1 MTIFGCLSRY
11 ATYCWSRD
19 SPAAAPNP
27 VCSGWHRSY
36 ARDNSIAEPSGLIP
50 AGLYIDDNRIIRALS
65 LATIVNGPYIPS
77 MTPQE
82 LKDFRARMGWSRAEL
97 AQQLGL
103 SPSRL
108 ADYEFGATRT
118 NPPRPAPIPK
128 VVELACRWF
137 AEHVQ
142 PRPLTR
148 EEKIALWRD
157 DSQWVSRHPGPPLAD
172 EMMTREGIYGDSE
185 RGF

>member
-1 MTIFGCLSRY
+1 
-11 ATYCWSRD
+11 
-19 SPAAAPNP
+19 
-27 VCSGWHRSY
+27 
-36 ARDNSIAEPSGLIP
+36 
-50 AGLYIDDNRIIRALS
+50 
-65 LATIVNGPYIPS
+65 LA
-77 MTPQE
+77 
-82 LKDFRARMGWSRAEL
+82 K
-97 AQQLGL
+97 QLGL

-118 NPPRPAPIPK
+118 DPPRPAPIPK

>member
-1 MTIFGCLSRY
+1 
-11 ATYCWSRD
+11 
-19 SPAAAPNP
+19 
-27 VCSGWHRSY
+27 
-36 ARDNSIAEPSGLIP
+36 
-50 AGLYIDDNRIIRALS
+50 
-65 LATIVNGPYIPS
+65 
-77 MTPQE
+77 MTPQG

-142 PRPLTR
+142 RRPLSR
-148 EEKIALWRD
+148 EEKIALWRGD
-157 DSQWVSRHPGPPLAD
+157 YQWVSPHPGPPAD
-172 EMMTREGIYGDSE
+172 SSREAIYGESE

>member
-1 MTIFGCLSRY
+1 
-11 ATYCWSRD
+11 
-19 SPAAAPNP
+19 
-27 VCSGWHRSY
+27 
-36 ARDNSIAEPSGLIP
+36 
-50 AGLYIDDNRIIRALS
+50 
-65 LATIVNGPYIPS
+65 
-77 MTPQE
+77 MTPQG

-128 VVELACRWF
+128 FVELACRWF

-148 EEKIALWRD
+148 EEKIALWRY
-157 DSQWVSRHPGPPLAD
+157 DSQLVSLHPGQPLAD